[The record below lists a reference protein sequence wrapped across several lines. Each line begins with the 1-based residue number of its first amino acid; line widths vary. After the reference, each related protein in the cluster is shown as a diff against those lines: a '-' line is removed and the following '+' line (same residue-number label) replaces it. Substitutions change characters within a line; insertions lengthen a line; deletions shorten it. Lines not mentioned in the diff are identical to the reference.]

1 MGSNAQRVNLLE
13 YLRSKSQVDCDSLD
27 IPLFKELGP
36 FVDCTSNQADS
47 YLELLNP
54 QRAALLKK
62 SAALAQELTSHY
74 PGVPFEKLAV
84 EISVSTSEER

>member
-1 MGSNAQRVNLLE
+1 MGSNAR
-13 YLRSKSQVDCDSLD
+13 R
-27 IPLFKELGP
+27 
-36 FVDCTSNQADS
+36 ADS

-62 SAALAQELTSHY
+62 SAALAQEIKSDF

-84 EISVSTSEER
+84 EISVSTSEKG